1 MDYTP
6 NYEEVR
12 GYYIAG
18 REAQTDGNEDSR
30 AEEFDRFIEG
40 VVAGVV

>member
-6 NYEEVR
+6 DYEEVR

-18 REAQTDGNEDSR
+18 RQGQTDENEDAR
-30 AEEFDRFIEG
+30 AEEFDRFIEAVVRGG
-40 VVAGVV
+40 V